1 MDHHA
6 VVVAPVA
13 ALISHIATAVLDE
26 THPHT
31 ATAVLEETTH
41 SHITMVVLEDTPHTH
56 ITMVMLDEDED
67 EEADTH
73 VTIVTLE
80 DREADPETSAAT
92 PVMTAMVVLT
102 QKSTRSG
109 GASSIRTPGMM
120 DLAVASS
127 PAWT

>member
-1 MDHHA
+1 MGHHRSVTVDHHA

-13 ALISHIATAVLDE
+13 VLISHIATAVL
-26 THPHT
+26 
-31 ATAVLEETTH
+31 EETAHT
-41 SHITMVVLEDTPHTH
+41 HITMVVLEETPHTH

-109 GASSIRTPGMM
+109 GTSSIRTPRMM

-127 PAWT
+127 PALT

>member
-1 MDHHA
+1 MGHHRSVTVDHHA

-26 THPHT
+26 TH
-31 ATAVLEETTH
+31 
-41 SHITMVVLEDTPHTH
+41 SHITMVVLEETPHTH

-109 GASSIRTPGMM
+109 GTSPISTPSMM
-120 DLAVASS
+120 EGVT
-127 PAWT
+127 AWHDAMQ

>member
-1 MDHHA
+1 VDHHA

-41 SHITMVVLEDTPHTH
+41 TH
-56 ITMVMLDEDED
+56 ITIVMLDEDED

-109 GASSIRTPGMM
+109 GASSIRTPRMM

-127 PAWT
+127 PALT

>member
-1 MDHHA
+1 VDHHA

-26 THPHT
+26 T
-31 ATAVLEETTH
+31 
-41 SHITMVVLEDTPHTH
+41 HTH

-109 GASSIRTPGMM
+109 GESSIRTPGMM

-127 PAWT
+127 PALT